1 MRTYPSAVRS
11 LVAVFVLSPW
21 SALAAETTGVI
32 AVAEPPGPSAELAEL
47 THQFRSVMAE
57 RTQGVLDA
65 AKLRERM
72 TGQTSSAT
80 LAELDRAY
88 AGALATYQ
96 TGDFEG
102 AVRTLR
108 AVVEDLDKLPDSADA
123 FAQRSRAL
131 MRLARAEQT
140 LGHQAEAKAA
150 LQRLV
155 RADPTAKA
163 DPTQYPPSFQR
174 QIEEARAELKAQPT
188 RKLTV
193 QSSTKGAKVFV
204 EGREVGAA
212 PLTVTLPAGR
222 YRVSGAVGQLR
233 VPGVQADLTQ
243 EAQTVM
249 LNFTLA
255 EALRPS
261 FGPGLAVPATDR
273 ARSLITAGAWLGV
286 DKLVTTTF
294 ETEGEVTY
302 LVGAM
307 YDVRRGMLLRE
318 GRVRLSNKTAPSGSL
333 SALAGFL
340 ITGERS
346 ELVAAV
352 AGTGQPVEKPA
363 PALQPAQPTGPDLR
377 APTAPEPAAGK
388 SKALGWVAFGLGV
401 AAVGVG
407 AFAVVSELQAQ
418 GKYSDANG
426 LISGGKLKDPSVTGQ
441 TKYTQMVKDGD
452 SKNNLAMYTGI
463 GAGGA
468 LVLSGV
474 LGYLAYKQTGE
485 VGPFRF

>member
-1 MRTYPSAVRS
+1 LA
-11 LVAVFVLSPW
+11 LLPW
-21 SALAAETTGVI
+21 SALAADTTGVI

-47 THQFRSVMAE
+47 THQFRSVMSE

-72 TGQTSSAT
+72 TGQTSTAT

-108 AVVEDLDKLPDSADA
+108 AVVEDLDKLPDSPDA

-140 LGHQAEAKAA
+140 LGHQAESRAA

-155 RADPTAKA
+155 RADPAARA

-174 QIEEARAELKAQPT
+174 QIDEVRAEIRALPT

-193 QSSTKGAKVFV
+193 QASSRGAKVYV
-204 EGREVGAA
+204 EGREVGTA
-212 PLTVTLPAGR
+212 PVAVDLPSGR
-222 YRVSGAVGQLR
+222 YRVSGALGQLR
-233 VPGVQADLTQ
+233 VPGVPADLTQ

-261 FGPGLAVPATDR
+261 FGPGLSLPEADR
-273 ARSLITAGAWLGV
+273 AKSLVTAGAWLGV

-294 ETEGEVTY
+294 AMEGEVSY
-302 LVGAM
+302 LVGTI

-318 GRVRLSNKTAPSGSL
+318 GRVRLSNRTAPTGSL
-333 SALAGFL
+333 SALASFL
-340 ITGERS
+340 ITGETS
-346 ELVAAV
+346 TLVAAV
-352 AGTGQPVEKPA
+352 AATPQPVEAPQKPP
-363 PALQPAQPTGPDLR
+363 PALQPAQPSGPDLR
-377 APTAPEPAAGK
+377 GATAPAPAAK
-388 SKALGWVAFGLGV
+388 PSKALGWVAFGLGV

-407 AFAVVSELQAQ
+407 AFAVVSEIQAR
-418 GKYSDANG
+418 GKYSDADG
-426 LISGGKLKDPSVTGQ
+426 LMAGGVLKDPSPAGQ
-441 TKYTQMVKDGD
+441 AKYTQNVQDGD
-452 SKNNLAMYTGI
+452 SKNKLAGYTGV

-468 LVLSGV
+468 LVLSGI
-474 LGYLAYKQTGE
+474 LGYIAYKQTGE

>member
-1 MRTYPSAVRS
+1 MTTYPSAVRS
-11 LVAVFVLSPW
+11 VVAVLALLPW

-47 THQFRSVMAE
+47 THQFRSVMSE

-72 TGQTSSAT
+72 TGQTSTAT

-108 AVVEDLDKLPDSADA
+108 AVVEDLDKLPDSSDA

-155 RADPTAKA
+155 RADPAARA

-174 QIEEARAELKAQPT
+174 QIDEARAEMKAQPS

-193 QSSTKGAKVFV
+193 QSTTRGAKVYV
-204 EGREVGAA
+204 EGREVGTA
-212 PLTVTLPAGR
+212 PITVDLAAGR

-261 FGPGLAVPATDR
+261 FGPGLAVPETDR

-294 ETEGEVTY
+294 ATEGEVIY
-302 LVGAM
+302 LVGSI
-307 YDVRRGMLLRE
+307 YDVRRGMLQRE

-346 ELVAAV
+346 DLVAAV
-352 AGTGQPVEKPA
+352 GATPQQVEKR

-377 APTAPEPAAGK
+377 APAAPGPAAK
-388 SKALGWVAFGLGV
+388 SKTLGWVAFGLGV

-407 AFAVVSELQAQ
+407 VFAGVSELQAQ

-426 LISGGKLKDPSVTGQ
+426 LLANGVLKDPSVAGQ
-441 TKYTQMVKDGD
+441 TKYTQAVKDGD
-452 SKNNLAMYTGI
+452 SKNNLAVYTGA

-468 LVLSGV
+468 LVLSGI
-474 LGYLAYKQTGE
+474 LGYIAYKQTGE